1 MRPCDDVVGLIGE
14 AVLRKRE
21 ADTLEYWID
30 LGTQQCST
38 RSKLSDDITWVGYGV
53 TVSGRDPLG
62 SELLQRIQLPGLV
75 EPGTIFRGSYS
86 SFMLRAGRRLGHS
99 TSMGVRIK

>member
-30 LGTQQCST
+30 LGSQCST
-38 RSKLSDDITWVGYGV
+38 RSKLSDDITWVGCVV

-62 SELLQRIQLPGLV
+62 SELLQRVQLSGLV